1 MAVLSCLR
9 ILLIWN
15 LLVCVNGGE
24 FVKPPSGT
32 VYTLA
37 EEDAHLPCKFEPSK
51 DEVIIQVIWTHINSD
66 GTEEQ
71 IITAHHQD
79 GQLESPAYTGRV
91 RFENSNPIINSALI
105 IQNTMLSDEGRYTCT
120 IATFPSGS
128 VKTQVSL
135 TVWTKPISTL
145 DPVILVEGQSFRLA
159 ATCRAMAKPQPGLSW
174 DTDLPGQSQNRSLD
188 NGVTSIQYLLHP
200 LRSMNGRKLDCL
212 VWHPSLKSS
221 LRLTNQLVVHYPPE
235 ATISGYN
242 ENWYLDLEGAQL
254 QCNGAGN
261 PKPQNFTW
269 SRKDGG
275 LPDGVTV
282 EKDILR
288 FDRPLRLTDA
298 GVYKCVATNVVGS
311 GKVDIK
317 IEVAAEPKNPT
328 SFDSLLLIIIGG
340 VAALLVLILVIVVIT
355 VNRHHKKR
363 NKQLVMELDEKKEE
377 ISTLS
382 RQASIRR
389 VASVSIEN
397 KYQMEDSIPL
407 RVEGTIRTSLS
418 SLDRPRSRDSHSTVG
433 LDSLG
438 RPAICNT
445 SRRGRERM
453 LDREKDDERVSN
465 RLKMEPFV
473 RMSDLDS
480 QFHPPLPVSAFPME
494 QTAEIIRSRNGSA
507 ILPADGR
514 PQSGG
519 GSITSSRAGSRGHRS
534 PINSNYHIHTDED
547 DMRPVDEG
555 SELSRGQIEPD
566 GMDNGDSETASS
578 QISEAMSN
586 HFEHNNGTLW
596 PKSKPNNIVLA
607 PETTRLLHTNILHHT
622 PHIV

>member
-397 KYQMEDSIPL
+397 KYQ
-407 RVEGTIRTSLS
+407 
-418 SLDRPRSRDSHSTVG
+418 
-433 LDSLG
+433 
-438 RPAICNT
+438 
-445 SRRGRERM
+445 
-453 LDREKDDERVSN
+453 
-465 RLKMEPFV
+465 
-473 RMSDLDS
+473 DS